1 MKHIKTY
8 TKLFESESE
17 DSEIQEVIK
26 ELFLELQDEG
36 FDVTVEPNY
45 SSASRDKVFSYNV
58 MIKKQWG
65 EDVEHLLTEYE
76 RGNYGPQFVLRDVL
90 DSIVMCSGYLKEH
103 GYQIWDVDGLV
114 LNKSGNYVAKDMAY
128 IANLDPRINLQR
140 LPMAICKNTFLNI
153 LHSILTSLECLISFH
168 KRVFTQSYLV
178 QKTEMRL
185 ENYSRLEISKHL
197 QQIMFLTRKV
207 SDALLNVRC
216 VLLSIVRPI
225 YGFFLFYL

>member
-8 TKLFESESE
+8 TKLFESDSE

-26 ELFLELQDEG
+26 ELFLELGDEG

-128 IANLDPRINLQR
+128 IANLDPRINFQERGPEPLFDIEMVR
-140 LPMAICKNTFLNI
+140 LR
-153 LHSILTSLECLISFH
+153 LIIR
-168 KRVFTQSYLV
+168 KR
-178 QKTEMRL
+178 R
-185 ENYSRLEISKHL
+185 
-197 QQIMFLTRKV
+197 
-207 SDALLNVRC
+207 
-216 VLLSIVRPI
+216 
-225 YGFFLFYL
+225 